1 MVVWSQE
8 LPPVAAAFVTAASVS
23 FSLSMIVLETMT
35 LIGVCQAEVSL
46 NGLLFRR
53 ISRDVGRC

>member
-1 MVVWSQE
+1 
-8 LPPVAAAFVTAASVS
+8 VTAASVS

-53 ISRDVGRC
+53 TSRDVGRFQGARRLRFRS